1 MKAHRVLVLAFLV
14 LGGTHKALAADPAQV
29 SAHSE
34 QAVVATPA
42 HEGNAK
48 GTEQAGAEHEE
59 EEGTSFSDI
68 NWFYGLVGEKDHVEP
83 SILWRPTG
91 MPAPFLATGL
101 NWLILMSLIVV
112 FARKQ
117 LPAALKKRKASI
129 VSGMEEAGRIKAQA
143 ENRLTE
149 LEEKLS
155 HVDEEIELIKAEM
168 QRASE
173 IERERILQEAEER
186 RVRIERD
193 AARLIETELEGAKDQ
208 LRRDVVTA
216 ALEQASR
223 EVTRQLTGQDQQSLF
238 DEALGSLK
246 NLPSN
251 SLGGRA

>member
-1 MKAHRVLVLAFLV
+1 MKVHRVVLLAFFV
-14 LGGTHKALAADPAQV
+14 LCGTVKLGFAAEPAQPGGN
-29 SAHSE
+29 S
-34 QAVVATPA
+34 VAATVNGHGA
-42 HEGNAK
+42 DAK
-48 GTEQAGAEHEE
+48 GTESASAEHE

-68 NWFYGLVGEKDHVEP
+68 NWYYGLIGEKDHVEP
-83 SILWRPTG
+83 NILWRPTG

-143 ENRLTE
+143 ENRLRE

-168 QRASE
+168 RRTSE
-173 IERERILQEAEER
+173 LERERILQEAEER
-186 RVRIERD
+186 RLRIERD
-193 AARLIETELEGAKDQ
+193 ATRLIETELEGAKDQ
-208 LRRDVVTA
+208 LRRDVVAA
-216 ALEQASR
+216 ALEQASQ

>member
-1 MKAHRVLVLAFLV
+1 MRACRVLLLAFLV
-14 LGGTHKALAADPAQV
+14 LCGTHKAGASDPAQSSGNSV
-29 SAHSE
+29 PAI
-34 QAVVATPA
+34 VATGHGA
-42 HEGNAK
+42 EAT
-48 GTEQAGAEHEE
+48 GTEAASAEHEE
-59 EEGTSFSDI
+59 EQGTSFSDI
-68 NWFYGLVGEKDHVEP
+68 NWYYGLIGEKDHVEP

-117 LPAALKKRKASI
+117 LPAALKKRKATI
-129 VSGMEEAGRIKAQA
+129 VSGMEEAGRIKNQA
-143 ENRLTE
+143 ENRLNE

-173 IERERILQEAEER
+173 LERERILREAEER
-186 RVRIERD
+186 RIRIERD

-208 LRRDVVTA
+208 LRRDVVAT
-216 ALEQASR
+216 ALEQASQ
-223 EVTRQLTGQDQQSLF
+223 EVARQLTGQDQQSLF
-238 DEALGSLK
+238 DEAIGSLK

>member
-1 MKAHRVLVLAFLV
+1 MRAYRVVLLAFLV
-14 LGGTHKALAADPAQV
+14 LCGTHKALADEPAEA
-29 SAHSE
+29 SEHSG
-34 QAVVATPA
+34 QTVVVAAP
-42 HEGNAK
+42 HDGEAK
-48 GTEQAGAEHEE
+48 ATAQASAEHEE

-68 NWFYGLVGEKDHVEP
+68 NWYYGLIGEKDHVEP

-117 LPAALKKRKASI
+117 LPAALKKRKATI
-129 VSGMEEAGRIKAQA
+129 VSGMEEAGRVRAQA
-143 ENRLTE
+143 ENRLNE

-168 QRASE
+168 RRASE
-173 IERERILQEAEER
+173 QERERILQEAVER

-193 AARLIETELEGAKDQ
+193 AARLIETELEGAKDE
-208 LRRDVVTA
+208 LRREVVA
-216 ALEQASR
+216 KALEQATE
-223 EVTRQLTGQDQQSLF
+223 EVARQLTGQDQQSLF

-246 NLPSN
+246 KLPSD